1 MAKDYVYAGFVAK
14 EVPSDEYKEKA
25 IPVLQAHM
33 MYGGAR
39 LAALIEDI
47 YGDSSSEVTFLQ

>member
-1 MAKDYVYAGFVAK
+1 MAKDFVYPGF
-14 EVPSDEYKEKA
+14 EYTVPSDEYKEKA
-25 IPVLQAHM
+25 IPALQAHM

-39 LAALIEDI
+39 LAALIEEI